1 MLPSTDVNI
10 PVWGGRILI
19 FNCQLSPKLSMTT
32 SGSIDHPVV
41 DLSDAGRRRGTHK
54 SSHLLVSS
62 WRTSNVGWLHAYT
75 ITALRWGIPFYAA
88 LLIEISAHA

>member
-1 MLPSTDVNI
+1 
-10 PVWGGRILI
+10 
-19 FNCQLSPKLSMTT
+19 MTT

-62 WRTSNVGWLHAYT
+62 WRNSNVGWLHAYT